1 MANGQVSL
9 RAAPLHYFHVADCGM
24 DLGGII
30 SRRYSRWRSTAEEDL
45 CTARLGLTK
54 GKAPPRE
61 REKGQ
66 QASQRQNGSKSHA
79 AGISPTW
86 KWIIMG
92 HLQKMEFAKNHLNR
106 SKILCQKVR
115 SEQARALRN
124 SIMF

>member
-54 GKAPPRE
+54 GKAPPVLM
-61 REKGQ
+61 GVFF
-66 QASQRQNGSKSHA
+66 QAA
-79 AGISPTW
+79 LPLPAGLPT
-86 KWIIMG
+86 
-92 HLQKMEFAKNHLNR
+92 
-106 SKILCQKVR
+106 
-115 SEQARALRN
+115 
-124 SIMF
+124 